1 MGWGSFIG
9 GMLTQGFIDKLF
21 LESEKKK
28 AIEDYQEKQ
37 DIITLKQEIER
48 LKNQLN
54 NR

>member
-28 AIEDYQEKQ
+28 AIEEYQEKQ
-37 DIITLKQEIER
+37 DILVLKKEIEY
-48 LKNQLN
+48 LKSQINKQ
-54 NR
+54 